1 MKKLSLGMRLLLNV
15 LVFSLPVIVLTFLMN
30 KSETVNIDFGV
41 KESYG
46 NRMQRPYEKL
56 LQITSLIKLHD
67 SYSAKTHMPSKD
79 QLVADFN
86 KTYDELL
93 NVHSDI
99 GADLQFTDEGLKSR
113 KRENASLENI
123 MSLWKEKKYDELI
136 ASIKAAIGQLG
147 DTSNLILDPDLD
159 SYYVMD
165 ITLLA
170 LPQMQ
175 DRIQS
180 ILSQK
185 DQLLASEPSSET
197 RIQAALFAAMLNEA
211 DLARVLNDSQTS
223 LNEDPNFFGTR
234 SSLQKNLPETL
245 AKLKSQTEEFI
256 ALLQKITKGEKVDE
270 KEWAQVGIK
279 LLNGSFESWAVSVE
293 ELDGLLKARIDSLSA
308 QRTTHLIQA
317 GLALLFAIGFSIVV
331 GVSLSQTIR
340 NILGSV
346 LRLKSAS
353 NESSDMGAFLR
364 EKSHQV
370 SDSVSTQAAA
380 VQETAASV
388 HEISSI
394 IDQNAKTTKS
404 ASDLAQA
411 VKESATL
418 AESEI
423 NQLLNLMKEIFVSS
437 KKMVDSVTIIDDIAF
452 QTNLLALNASV
463 EAARAGESG
472 RGFAVVAEAVRTLA
486 QKSAVS
492 AKEINTLIQENVR
505 ITESGQSSADKSA
518 NILKLIVDKI
528 QKLNV
533 LNTEVAAASSE
544 QANGIGQISKA
555 MHDIEKGS
563 QDSTA
568 AVNEIAES
576 ANAMLRQAQ
585 QLEAIIQ
592 LLEYEV
598 LGRNAQVKSIELEA
612 ENSDSTELLKAG

>member
-15 LVFSLPVIVLTFLMN
+15 LVFSLPVIVLTFLMY
-30 KSETVNIDFGV
+30 KSETVNIDFGI

-46 NRMQRPYEKL
+46 NRMQRPYVKL
-56 LQITSLIKLHD
+56 LQITSLVKLHD
-67 SYSAKTHMPSKD
+67 SYSEKTNMPAKDK
-79 QLVADFN
+79 LVADFD
-86 KTYDELL
+86 KTFDELEA
-93 NVHSDI
+93 VHQDI
-99 GADLQFTDEGLKSR
+99 GAELQFTEGGLKSR
-113 KRENASLENI
+113 KRENASVEN
-123 MSLWKEKKYDELI
+123 MKKLWREKKYDDLI
-136 ASIKAAIGQLG
+136 GSIKAAIGQLG

-185 DQLLASEPSSET
+185 DQLLAVDPSAET

-211 DLARVLNDSQTS
+211 DLTRVLNDSQTS
-223 LNEDPNFFGTR
+223 LNEDPNFFGSR
-234 SSLQKNLPETL
+234 ESLQKNLPETL
-245 AKLKSQTEEFI
+245 GKLKSKTEDFM
-256 ALLQKITKGEKVDE
+256 ALLHKITKGEKVDE
-270 KEWAQVGIK
+270 KKWADAGIS
-279 LLNGSFESWAVSVE
+279 LLNASFDSWSVSVD
-293 ELDGLLKARIDSLSA
+293 ELDGLLNTRIDHLSS
-308 QRTTHLIQA
+308 QRTTHLMEA
-317 GLALLFAIGFSIVV
+317 GFALLFAIGFSIVV
-331 GVSLSQTIR
+331 GVSLSQTIQ
-340 NILGSV
+340 NILSSV
-346 LRLKSAS
+346 LKLKSAS
-353 NESSDMGAFLR
+353 TESSGVGAFLR

-411 VKESATL
+411 VAESAAQ
-418 AESEI
+418 AEKEI
-423 NQLLNLMKEIFVSS
+423 NDLLSLMREIFISS
-437 KKMVDSVTIIDDIAF
+437 KKMVESVTIIDDIAF

-472 RGFAVVAEAVRTLA
+472 RGFAVVAEAVRALA
-486 QKSAVS
+486 QKSASS
-492 AKEINTLIQENVR
+492 AKEINALIQDNMRV
-505 ITESGQSSADKSA
+505 TESGQDSADKSA

-528 QKLNV
+528 QKLNS
-533 LNTEVAAASSE
+533 LNIEVAAASGE

-563 QDSTA
+563 QDSTT
-568 AVNEIAES
+568 AVTEIAES
-576 ANAMLRQAQ
+576 ANAMLRQSQ
-585 QLEAIIQ
+585 QLEAIIYV
-592 LLEYEV
+592 LEREV
-598 LGRNAQVKSIELEA
+598 LGRKAQVKSIEEEA
-612 ENSDSTELLKAG
+612 S